1 LPDTCAFVSLT
12 LCTQSLRTQT
22 LHHDVQLILKALEA
36 DLRKMMSP
44 NTATNLRV
52 SHEVFLCAVW
62 CAVSAFK
69 TCTHLCVCVAEC
81 CCAIIDFCQS
91 RVMTTVFDWRVCHCI
106 KLCFPSMA
114 ICHFP
119 PCFNADCCKICTATE
134 QLFFTSCDQ
143 VCGLLVSRDLRCYR
157 ICRQTANQTYT
168 YHRRRMT
175 HYLKSARMSLAQSV
189 LTTHQGSLSQ

>member
-1 LPDTCAFVSLT
+1 M
-12 LCTQSLRTQT
+12 
-22 LHHDVQLILKALEA
+22 
-36 DLRKMMSP
+36 RKMMSP

-134 QLFFTSCDQ
+134 QLFFTSEVHWLCLLGYIVSSNLTIGLHRQQQPDWTVTKHYVCLADLFGPLQHKLLGDAAAFASFYTLSLFQ
-143 VCGLLVSRDLRCYR
+143 VVSPGIYQHHSQKALTCCYDSLCCLPLL
-157 ICRQTANQTYT
+157 QT
-168 YHRRRMT
+168 
-175 HYLKSARMSLAQSV
+175 
-189 LTTHQGSLSQ
+189 